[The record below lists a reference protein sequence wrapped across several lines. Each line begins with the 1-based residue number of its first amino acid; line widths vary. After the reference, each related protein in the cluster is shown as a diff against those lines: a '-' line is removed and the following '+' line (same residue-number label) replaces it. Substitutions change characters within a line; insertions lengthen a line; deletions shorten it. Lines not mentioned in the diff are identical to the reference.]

1 MSNAGEFKLRRG
13 LKNVFVAQVTNDDN
27 TTTGYTT
34 GTPFHLIPAGTMTR
48 TPSADSSNTWFD
60 DVVFAT
66 VGTEGATEI
75 SIEGASL
82 RADAV
87 ARLLGKDIDP
97 TTGAVVDSG
106 EYQEI
111 YWALGGEAEG
121 IDGSSEFFWFMKG
134 TFTAPEESDR
144 TKDDGTDAEGMTLTF
159 NAIQTTH
166 VFSGTNKVC
175 KRIVMDTTTTQMQ
188 SGKKW
193 TDQVVTP
200 DNLATVCQALV
211 ATTGITV
218 TPTTQ
223 TVEAGDTAA
232 LTAALTPTGARGSIT
247 WTTSNAAVATVNSS
261 GVVSGVSAGTA
272 IITASSGNFSASCT
286 VTVTGE

>member
-1 MSNAGEFKLRRG
+1 MSGEFKLRRG
-13 LKNVFVAQVTNDDN
+13 LKNVYAAEVTNDDN
-27 TTTGYTT
+27 TATGYTT

-60 DVVFAT
+60 DVVFST

-97 TTGAVVDSG
+97 TTGAVIDSG
-106 EYQEI
+106 EYVEK
-111 YWALGGEAEG
+111 YWAIGGEAEG
-121 IDGSSEFFWFMKG
+121 IDGSSEFFWFLKG

-144 TKDDGTDAEGMTLTF
+144 TKDDGTDANGMTLTF

-166 VFSGTNKVC
+166 VFEGTGKVC
-175 KRIVMDTTTTQMQ
+175 KRVVIDNTVTQMQ
-188 SGKKW
+188 DGENW
-193 TDQVVTP
+193 TGQVVTP
-200 DNLATVCQALV
+200 DNLASICEALV
-211 ATTGITV
+211 AATGITV
-218 TPTTQ
+218 TPSTKS
-223 TVEAGDTAA
+223 VVAGNTAA
-232 LTAALTPTGARGSIT
+232 LTATLAPTGARGTIS

-261 GVVSGVSAGTA
+261 GVVTGVSAGSAT
-272 IITASSGNFSASCT
+272 ITASSGSFSASCA
-286 VTVTGE
+286 VTVTAAQ

>member
-1 MSNAGEFKLRRG
+1 MAGEFKLRRG
-13 LKNVFVAQVTNDDN
+13 LKNVYAAEVTNDDN
-27 TTTGYTT
+27 STTGYTT

-60 DVVFAT
+60 DVVFST

-97 TTGAVVDSG
+97 TTGAVIDSG
-106 EYQEI
+106 EYVEK
-111 YWALGGEAEG
+111 YWAIGGEAEG
-121 IDGSSEFFWFMKG
+121 IDGSSEFFWFLKG

-144 TKDDGTDAEGMTLTF
+144 TKDDGTDANGMTLTF

-166 VFSGTNKVC
+166 VFDGSGKVC
-175 KRIVMDTTTTQMQ
+175 KRVVIDSTVTQMQ
-188 SGKKW
+188 DDENW
-193 TDQVVTP
+193 TGQVVTP
-200 DNLATVCQALV
+200 DNLASLCEALV
-211 ATTGITV
+211 AATGITV
-218 TPTTQ
+218 SPSTKS
-223 TVEAGDTAA
+223 VVAGNTAA
-232 LTAALTPTGARGSIT
+232 LTATLAPTGARGTIS

-261 GVVSGVSAGTA
+261 GVVTGVSAGSAT
-272 IITASSGNFSASCT
+272 ITASSGSFSASCA
-286 VTVTGE
+286 VTVTAAQ

>member
-1 MSNAGEFKLRRG
+1 MSNEFKLRRG
-13 LKNVFVAQVTNDDN
+13 LKNVYAAEVTNDDN
-27 TTTGYTT
+27 TATGYTT

-60 DVVFAT
+60 DVVFST

-97 TTGAVVDSG
+97 TTGAVIDSG
-106 EYQEI
+106 EYVEK
-111 YWALGGEAEG
+111 YWAIGGEAEG
-121 IDGSSEFFWFMKG
+121 IDGSSEFFWFLKG

-144 TKDDGTDAEGMTLTF
+144 TKDDGTDANGMTLTF

-166 VFSGTNKVC
+166 VFDGTGKVC
-175 KRIVMDTTTTQMQ
+175 KRVVIDNTVTQMQ
-188 SGKKW
+188 DGESW
-193 TDQVVTP
+193 TGQVVTP
-200 DNLATVCQALV
+200 DNLASICEALV
-211 ATTGITV
+211 AATGITV
-218 TPTTQ
+218 SPSTKS
-223 TVEAGDTAA
+223 VAAGDTAA
-232 LTAALTPTGARGSIT
+232 LTATLAPTGARGTIS

-261 GVVSGVSAGTA
+261 GVVTGVSAGSAT
-272 IITASSGNFSASCT
+272 ITASSGSFSASCA
-286 VTVTGE
+286 VTVTSSQ

>member
-1 MSNAGEFKLRRG
+1 MSGEFKLRRG
-13 LKNVFVAQVTNDDN
+13 LKNVFAAEVTNDDN
-27 TTTGYTT
+27 TATGYTT

-60 DVVFAT
+60 DVVFST

-97 TTGAVVDSG
+97 TTGAVIDSG
-106 EYQEI
+106 EYVEK
-111 YWALGGEAEG
+111 YWAIGGEAEG
-121 IDGSSEFFWFMKG
+121 IDGSSEFFWFLKG

-144 TKDDGTDAEGMTLTF
+144 TKDDGTDANGMTLTF

-166 VFSGTNKVC
+166 VFDGSGKVC
-175 KRIVMDTTTTQMQ
+175 KRVVIDSTVTQMQ
-188 SGKKW
+188 DGENW
-193 TDQVVTP
+193 TGQVVTP
-200 DNLATVCQALV
+200 DNLASLCEALV
-211 ATTGITV
+211 TATGITV
-218 TPTTQ
+218 SPSTKS
-223 TVEAGDTAA
+223 VVAGNTAA
-232 LTAALTPTGARGSIT
+232 LTATLAPTGARGTIS

-261 GVVSGVSAGTA
+261 GVVTGVSAGSAT
-272 IITASSGNFSASCT
+272 ITASSGSFSASCA
-286 VTVTGE
+286 VTVTAAQ